1 MEKSTQS
8 VLIFNA
14 FTFFHASLGIK
25 SDVYLYPMYIT
36 SQLLKITV
44 IDNNTLLSTSIIGET
59 EVSISPITLDTNTN
73 NGNNTNNNSPVQQPQ
88 PLRVTESLNE

>member
-25 SDVYLYPMYIT
+25 SVV
-36 SQLLKITV
+36 LKYGAIHQ
-44 IDNNTLLSTSIIGET
+44 IR
-59 EVSISPITLDTNTN
+59 PIK
-73 NGNNTNNNSPVQQPQ
+73 
-88 PLRVTESLNE
+88 SLNDKKL